1 MGRTD
6 ALDPR
11 EQVMDVTTRPANL
24 HDVARIAGVSHQ
36 TVSRVINGHPSLRP
50 DTRARVL
57 AAIEQLGYRP
67 NQSARTLATR
77 TSRTLGVVSSNDPN
91 YGPSSTLAGFVTACG
106 ESGYAAQVAN
116 VGEVGGLPGAV
127 DTLLGQGVDGV
138 VVVAARVDELAALH
152 DLALT
157 KPLVVVTSQSGA
169 PFSTVSV
176 DQSVGAALA
185 TQHLIDHGHHHVLHL
200 AGPLTFPDAN
210 MRRTGWETTLRAAGM
225 PVRAPRHGDW
235 SAQSGYAIGLDLA
248 DDPDVTAIFSGNDQM
263 ALGLVHALTSRGVR
277 VPTDVSVVGFDDLPE
292 SAHFLPPLTTV
303 RQDFGD
309 VGREIV
315 RVMLSL
321 LDAQAREAVL
331 IPPLL
336 IER

>member
-1 MGRTD
+1 M
-6 ALDPR
+6 
-11 EQVMDVTTRPANL
+11 TTRPANL

-36 TVSRVINGHPSLRP
+36 TVSRVINRHPSLRP

-57 AAIEQLGYRP
+57 AAIEELGYRP

-106 ESGYAAQVAN
+106 ESGYGVQVAN
-116 VGEVGGLPGAV
+116 VSAAGGLVGTV
-127 DTLLGQGVDGV
+127 DALVGQGVDGV
-138 VVVAARVDELAALH
+138 VVVAATVDELAALE
-152 DLALT
+152 DLTLT
-157 KPLVVVTSQSGA
+157 KPLVVVTSQAGT

-176 DQSVGAALA
+176 DQSAGATLA
-185 TQHLIDHGHHHVLHL
+185 TRHLIAQGHRHILHV

-210 MRRTGWETTLRAAGM
+210 VRRVGWEATMRDAGLG
-225 PVRAPRHGDW
+225 VRAPRHGDW
-235 SAQSGYAIGLDLA
+235 SAQAGHAIGLELA
-248 DDPDVTAIFSGNDQM
+248 DDPAFTAIFSGNDQM

-277 VPTDVSVVGFDDLPE
+277 IPEDVSVVGFDDLPE
-292 SAHFLPPLTTV
+292 SAHFLPPLTTI

-321 LDAQAREAVL
+321 LTEQASESVL
-331 IPPLL
+331 IRPRL
-336 IER
+336 IDRESVRAPSAI